1 MKLDQNTMF
10 LILLLVAIW
19 LLFFRQSKTE
29 KYCGGC
35 GAAMMA

>member
-1 MKLDQNTMF
+1 MKYDQQT
-10 LILLLVAIW
+10 ILLTLLFLTAMW
-19 LLFFRQSKTE
+19 LLFFRKTE

>member
-1 MKLDQNTMF
+1 MKFDQNTLF
-10 LILLLVAIW
+10 LILLLAAIW

>member
-1 MKLDQNTMF
+1 MKIDQNTLF
-10 LILLLVAIW
+10 LILFLVAIW